1 MGGLNSLNFSNQ
13 DLRNR
18 SFRGRNLSGADF
30 KGSDIRGCD
39 FGHAQLVGANFERAR
54 TGQTRRQVFLPLVVA
69 GAFAL
74 ALAYGLSQMVFGALG
89 QTPEQSAWM
98 SVVML
103 HIFAGV
109 AGVGSA
115 SRALCGWGVRV
126 GRAGIYLSGVCSA
139 ALTGFFYLGSYFD
152 QNPQAAIAG
161 AVAGAGLAVVFSLM
175 AKQPMGVIIPAMGA
189 VAAYGF
195 SFLVWTAAIAHVSAG
210 QYIWGICLGAL
221 SLVYGGFAI
230 CSLQTVGH
238 GASQLIGTSFRGANL
253 TNARF
258 DQGNLK
264 STDFSQAIGR

>member
-1 MGGLNSLNFSNQ
+1 MGGLNSLDFSNR

-30 KGSDIRGCD
+30 RGSDIRGCD
-39 FGHAQLVGANFERAR
+39 FGHAQLVGASFERAR

-69 GAFAL
+69 GVFAL

-103 HIFAGV
+103 HIFSGV

-115 SRALCGWGVRV
+115 SRALFGWGVI

-139 ALTGFFYLGSYFD
+139 ALAGFFYLGSYFD
-152 QNPQAAIAG
+152 QSLEAAIAG
-161 AVAGAGLAVVFSLM
+161 AVAGAGLAVVLSLV
-175 AKQPMGVIIPAMGA
+175 AKKPMGVITPAMGA
-189 VAAYGF
+189 IAAYGF
-195 SFLVWTAAIAHVSAG
+195 SFLVWTAAIAHLSAR
-210 QYIWGICLGAL
+210 QYIWGVCLSAL
-221 SLVYGGFAI
+221 SLVYVWFAI
-230 CSLQTVGH
+230 CSLQAVGL
-238 GASQLIGTSFRGANL
+238 GVSQLIGTSFRGANL
-253 TNARF
+253 TNAQF

-264 STDFSQAIGR
+264 NTDFSQAIGR